1 MYKKTLSSRPCPL
14 GLHSFIG
21 RRQPQTTPTAN
32 DERHRVRHALL
43 ADRHECGGQAELGA
57 ERRRRQEEAA
67 ESCGTRPVRPP
78 PAITLL
84 ARGRNRLRAASGLGE
99 PRPVGKC
106 VFVAGPLASH
116 VEQGPYG
123 RRPQPAPPPPASA
136 QGRLALR
143 SASVSLGQL
152 AGVLCCGPRRPCF
165 LHRLESRCGT
175 APQHQHLTLL
185 DPSGKVIA
193 SHPHPHTRTHTHTH
207 ALTSSHLTPHTHAL
221 APTLTP
227 SHPGDRVTRR
237 RRCDAERHRHHRR
250 PHAARNIGLG

>member
-1 MYKKTLSSRPCPL
+1 MSVTVFVTHSSLTDMNAEVKLSSELSVADVKKKRESHVEQ
-14 GLHSFIG
+14 GGQNAYG
-21 RRQPQTTPTAN
+21 RRPRSP
-32 DERHRVRHALL
+32 
-43 ADRHECGGQAELGA
+43 
-57 ERRRRQEEAA
+57 
-67 ESCGTRPVRPP
+67 
-78 PAITLL
+78 LL

-165 LHRLESRCGT
+165 LHRLESHCGT

-185 DPSGKVIA
+185 DPAGKVWLGLGLGLGLWLGLGLGSWLGLGLGLGLA
-193 SHPHPHTRTHTHTH
+193 PQHQ
-207 ALTSSHLTPHTHAL
+207 HLTI
-221 APTLTP
+221 
-227 SHPGDRVTRR
+227 
-237 RRCDAERHRHHRR
+237 R
-250 PHAARNIGLG
+250 PAR